1 MLQDRHR
8 PTAQAISTS
17 ARRPDSVVYCA
28 IMHLSAPKQSTW
40 LVALALGV
48 LGVLLHYGVVHVGL
62 LAPYT
67 FLLVVGGL
75 ALLLVASISKGL

>member
-1 MLQDRHR
+1 
-8 PTAQAISTS
+8 
-17 ARRPDSVVYCA
+17 
-28 IMHLSAPKQSTW
+28 MHLSAPKQSTW